1 MKENFITL
9 CFLCNPHLSLSFI
22 ISLKLYALWDQDPD
36 HSSSHWTEDNW
47 TIMILPLLISLIAP
61 NLLQA
66 RHFLVETEDNKD
78 EDNKDEDN
86 KENLDAEDRL
96 KDLLT
101 EKQVNKVINA
111 FPNPQN
117 AEVIYKSMN
126 KSAQHAIKKKLH
138 QAYGG
143 DENAVRLP
151 LV

>member
-1 MKENFITL
+1 
-9 CFLCNPHLSLSFI
+9 
-22 ISLKLYALWDQDPD
+22 
-36 HSSSHWTEDNW
+36 
-47 TIMILPLLISLIAP
+47 MILPLLISLIAP
-61 NLLQA
+61 NLVQA
-66 RHFLVETEDNKD
+66 RHFLVET

-111 FPNPQN
+111 FPDPRN
-117 AEVIYKSMN
+117 AEQIYKSLN
-126 KSAQHAIKKKLH
+126 KSAQHAIQKKLH

-151 LV
+151 LVS

>member
-1 MKENFITL
+1 
-9 CFLCNPHLSLSFI
+9 
-22 ISLKLYALWDQDPD
+22 
-36 HSSSHWTEDNW
+36 
-47 TIMILPLLISLIAP
+47 MILPLLISLIAP
-61 NLLQA
+61 NLVQA
-66 RHFLVETEDNKD
+66 KHFLVETEDNKD
-78 EDNKDEDN
+78 EDNKDEDNKDKDN

-151 LV
+151 LVS

>member
-1 MKENFITL
+1 
-9 CFLCNPHLSLSFI
+9 
-22 ISLKLYALWDQDPD
+22 
-36 HSSSHWTEDNW
+36 
-47 TIMILPLLISLIAP
+47 MILPLLISLIAP
-61 NLLQA
+61 NLVQA
-66 RHFLVETEDNKD
+66 KHFLVKTEDNKD
-78 EDNKDEDN
+78 KDN

-101 EKQVNKVINA
+101 EKQVNKVLNA

-151 LV
+151 LVS

>member
-22 ISLKLYALWDQDPD
+22 ISLKLYALWDEDPD

-61 NLLQA
+61 NLVQA
-66 RHFLVETEDNKD
+66 KHFLVET

-111 FPNPQN
+111 FPDPQN
-117 AEVIYKSMN
+117 AKQIYKSMN

-151 LV
+151 LVS

>member
-1 MKENFITL
+1 MF
-9 CFLCNPHLSLSFI
+9 
-22 ISLKLYALWDQDPD
+22 ALWDQDPD

-61 NLLQA
+61 NLVQA
-66 RHFLVETEDNKD
+66 KHFLVET

-101 EKQVNKVINA
+101 EKQVNKVISA
-111 FPNPQN
+111 FPDPRN
-117 AEVIYKSMN
+117 AELIYKSLN
-126 KSAQHAIKKKLH
+126 KSAQHAIQKKLH

-151 LV
+151 LVS